1 MQEIE
6 GIGEDVEKSEP
17 LYIVGGNINWYS
29 HYENT
34 LEVSLKVKNETMT
47 WSRYLSSG
55 SVSKGNVTTD

>member
-1 MQEIE
+1 MRYHLWYRLVGWLLLKMQEIE

-47 WSRYLSSG
+47 
-55 SVSKGNVTTD
+55 

>member
-1 MQEIE
+1 MRYHLWYHLVGWLLLKMQEIE

-47 WSRYLSSG
+47 
-55 SVSKGNVTTD
+55 

>member
-47 WSRYLSSG
+47 
-55 SVSKGNVTTD
+55 